1 MKIRIEAS
9 GPLGGYL
16 LVPPSKNYTT
26 RLVLGAALAEGESH
40 VRRPA
45 TNDDARALVRCCREL
60 GAQIEEQGG
69 DLRIRGFAGAPRNPG
84 VLNPG
89 NAGAVLRLLLGTACL
104 CEGEVRFETDHHD
117 SLGKRPNEDL
127 LAALRQLG
135 AEAEGQGAEGRL
147 PIRIAGGRGRVRGG
161 QVKISGAR
169 SSQFLSSLLYL
180 LPLLDGDST
189 IEVTGAQPGD
199 APLLVSAPLIDQ
211 TLESLARIGLHAE
224 ATADKLHYRV
234 AGGQRARA
242 GELPVNGDWPS
253 AAALMAAVAVGG
265 GMSTLT
271 GLRGD
276 AQGERRAE
284 DYLAAMGVGF
294 SRPDG
299 ERLVVH
305 SKGELKAAPFNGDL
319 ATDATLA
326 LAAAACF
333 AQGTSR
339 FEGIGNLRLKECDRI
354 TEPLEELAK
363 LGVKSREGEDWFEID
378 GNPAGYAGGIEVD
391 SRGDHRVAQLLAIV
405 GMRCERGLTITRA
418 EHISKSYPDFF
429 EDMQRMGAKLT
440 NIP

>member
-1 MKIRIEAS
+1 M
-9 GPLGGYL
+9 
-16 LVPPSKNYTT
+16 
-26 RLVLGAALAEGESH
+26 
-40 VRRPA
+40 
-45 TNDDARALVRCCREL
+45 
-60 GAQIEEQGG
+60 
-69 DLRIRGFAGAPRNPG
+69 
-84 VLNPG
+84 
-89 NAGAVLRLLLGTACL
+89 
-104 CEGEVRFETDHHD
+104 
-117 SLGKRPNEDL
+117 
-127 LAALRQLG
+127 
-135 AEAEGQGAEGRL
+135 
-147 PIRIAGGRGRVRGG
+147 
-161 QVKISGAR
+161 KISGAR

-391 SRGDHRVAQLLAIV
+391 SRGDHRVAQWLAIV